1 MGLTSLDRG
10 VIFDTCLLGY
20 GRTLIKEVSVKCLK
34 CGIVGFVLVGCC
46 FLWPTEWQPGLN
58 VPDEWTALPKWK
70 EKIEVQDYGV
80 DYANTIQM
88 EVNDDIPIVFNERV
102 EFFLDSYMHEGH
114 DSFSAQLKKSTKY
127 IEPMRKILKEYD
139 LPEELVYLAL
149 IESGF
154 NPLASSYA
162 NALGPW
168 QLLAGTARLYGLKL
182 DSWIDERRDPVKST
196 KAAARYLND
205 LHGVFHDWYLTLA
218 AYNTGQ
224 YRVLQA
230 IKEAHSRDFW
240 VLDLPAE
247 TMDFVPRFL
256 AATTIAKNPK
266 DYGFHIRFEQPI
278 AHEVVVVDNQTDL
291 NVFAA
296 RVDCEVGVLRELNPE
311 LTYSFTPPDGQAYRL
326 RVPKGVKDTLPV
338 HTEKVSEPAQTDVRR
353 QEWLDKKSYM
363 LTAF

>member
-1 MGLTSLDRG
+1 MR
-10 VIFDTCLLGY
+10 Y
-20 GRTLIKEVSVKCLK
+20 LK
-34 CGIVGFVLVGCC
+34 SSIVGLILVGCC

-58 VPDEWTALPKWK
+58 VPDEWTALPKWE
-70 EKIEVQDYGV
+70 EKIEVQDHGV
-80 DYANTIQM
+80 DYANTIEM

-102 EFFLDSYMHEGH
+102 EFFLNSFRLEGH
-114 DSFSAQLKKSTKY
+114 DSFSAQLKKSTRY
-127 IEPMRKILKEYD
+127 IEPMRKILREYD
-139 LPEELVYLAL
+139 LPEDLVYLAL

-154 NPLASSYA
+154 NPFANSYA

-196 KAAARYLND
+196 KAAARYLKD
-205 LHGVFHDWYLTLA
+205 LHETFHDWYLVLA

-224 YRVLQA
+224 YRVMQA

-240 VLDLPAE
+240 ALDLPAE

-256 AATTIAKNPK
+256 AATIIAKNPK
-266 DYGFHIRFEQPI
+266 DYGFRIRFEKPI

-291 NVFAA
+291 NAVASCME
-296 RVDCEVGVLRELNPE
+296 CEVDLLRELNPE
-311 LTYSFTPPDGQAYRL
+311 LTYPFTPPDEQAYRL
-326 RVPKGVKDTLPV
+326 RIPKGAKATLSV
-338 HTEKVSEPAQTDVRR
+338 CNGQAGETIQTDRHK
-353 QEWLDKKSYM
+353 QEWLDKKSDM